1 MAPRRNIDRA
11 AWETRS
17 RREPVSGRMDRF
29 EQFDDRGDDRFER
42 RSERRF
48 DRIERD
54 VDDRSFYDRHDDVR
68 DAEVRSFDERSFDE
82 RSFDNREFNDRERE
96 LRYDRYERGY
106 DRYERDDDRYGVHA
120 ERNRMPSEL
129 DQDFAAMK
137 RVWQMIRAGAVRM
150 VGEVGR
156 QY

>member
-11 AWETRS
+11 AWESRS
-17 RREPVSGRMDRF
+17 RREPVSGRMDRYERF
-29 EQFDDRGDDRFER
+29 EDRREDRFER
-42 RSERRF
+42 RSEMNY
-48 DRIERD
+48 DRIEP
-54 VDDRSFYDRHDDVR
+54 
-68 DAEVRSFDERSFDE
+68 E
-82 RSFDNREFNDRERE
+82 
-96 LRYDRYERGY
+96 YDRYERGY
-106 DRYERDDDRYGVHA
+106 DRYERGYDRYDARA
-120 ERNRMPSEL
+120 ERSQVPSEL

>member
-17 RREPVSGRMDRF
+17 RREPVSGRMDRYERF
-29 EQFDDRGDDRFER
+29 EDRRENRFER
-42 RSERRF
+42 RSEM
-48 DRIERD
+48 D
-54 VDDRSFYDRHDDVR
+54 YDR
-68 DAEVRSFDERSFDE
+68 F
-82 RSFDNREFNDRERE
+82 ERE
-96 LRYDRYERGY
+96 YDRYERGY
-106 DRYERDDDRYGVHA
+106 DRYDTRA
-120 ERNRMPSEL
+120 ERSQVPSEL